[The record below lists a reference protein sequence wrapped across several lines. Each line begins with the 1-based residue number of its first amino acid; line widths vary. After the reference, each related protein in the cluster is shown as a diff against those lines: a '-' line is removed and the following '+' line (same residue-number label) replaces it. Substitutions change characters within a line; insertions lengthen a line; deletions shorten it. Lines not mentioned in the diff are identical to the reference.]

1 MAEVE
6 QCRDFGKARPG
17 INTRYTVA
25 SLTVGTAWA
34 AYWTDPAPILFRA
47 ILPAAGTGLWVTDC
61 GEISISFVGGYGISQ
76 RWYLFY
82 ENYPRHPN

>member
-1 MAEVE
+1 MPRLRQSKTRCQDQVYSRSQLIADRWHGLGGVL
-6 QCRDFGKARPG
+6 DRP
-17 INTRYTVA
+17 RA
-25 SLTVGTAWA
+25 
-34 AYWTDPAPILFRA
+34 ILFRA

-82 ENYPRHPN
+82 ANYPRHPN